1 MKAFKIEA
9 NDAMQ
14 IVDKFNKVG
23 NEFSISSAGIGEAL
37 RRSASSLA
45 VAGNSIDE
53 SIGLITGSNVVIQ
66 DPEVVGKNMLT
77 LNSTQNG
84 GTPEVDNTV
93 GKIVLLNTNP
103 VTTTV

>member
-66 DPEVVGKNMLT
+66 DPEVVGKIMLT
-77 LNSTQNG
+77 LNSAPNG
-84 GTPEVDNTV
+84 EHPEVDNTV
-93 GKIVLLNTNP
+93 VKTIILDNRNP
-103 VTTTV
+103 